1 MPLESPGHAGAQTSM
16 QSTILLHNRIRVRSQ
31 GSAGTSR
38 GFGKASSRY
47 SQINV
52 DSMIAFPSCTS
63 VGTMPL
69 GLSFKYFGSYCS
81 ACALIVR
88 RFTQADLS
96 CRLATVTVAELP
108 LVALALE
115 ESLP

>member
-81 ACALIVR
+81 ALNKSTLTDSQSSPLARIVIR
-88 RFTQADLS
+88 TFWQHT
-96 CRLATVTVAELP
+96 ELP
-108 LVALALE
+108 K
-115 ESLP
+115 S